1 MHGIHPRPKQLKDI
15 GLACIHLLEHVGV
28 HTCGTLGVGVKM
40 ILKKELTEI
49 ISGNHPRPSAAITHL
64 LEGQSVAISG
74 NQWQSVAITHLLEGV
89 DAAGLR
95 LLPRA
100 IVGHA
105 TRRRAVGARHG
116 ARRRSGATLHCGLA
130 GRCSLARL
138 LCELGDARDHVED
151 SRVHLWGREGRRRG
165 ERRAPW

>member
-1 MHGIHPRPKQLKDI
+1 MARPLF
-15 GLACIHLLEHVGV
+15 
-28 HTCGTLGVGVKM
+28 TGTVAFTGTWLGPCSDP
-40 ILKKELTEI
+40 ILVA
-49 ISGNHPRPSAAITHL
+49 ISGNQRSSISVAISGKRQRPSAAITHL

-89 DAAGLR
+89 DATGLR

>member
-1 MHGIHPRPKQLKDI
+1 MARPLF
-15 GLACIHLLEHVGV
+15 
-28 HTCGTLGVGVKM
+28 TGTVAFTGTWLGPCSDP
-40 ILKKELTEI
+40 IL
-49 ISGNHPRPSAAITHL
+49 
-64 LEGQSVAISG
+64 VAISG
-74 NQWQSVAITHLLEGV
+74 NQRSSISVAISGKRQRPSAAITHLLEGV